1 MIQGFI
7 TTAGNAVSYLS
18 VNSALKYV
26 MLALSTKDVWH
37 HTVIHISSS
46 QPGTAHYCTFWYF
59 YFSFRTSSLPD
70 VQ

>member
-46 QPGTAHYCTFWYF
+46 QPGTAHYCTF
-59 YFSFRTSSLPD
+59 
-70 VQ
+70 